1 MKLYKFYSATCVPC
15 ARLSRILES
24 LILPDGVELVPIN
37 VHENYEFS
45 KEHGVVSVPTLMF
58 EDGRKLVG
66 LKTPREILEFIG
78 GQNDK

>member
-15 ARLSRILES
+15 VRLSKILES
-24 LILPDGVELVPIN
+24 LILPDGIELVPID
-37 VHENYEFS
+37 VYEQYEFA
-45 KEHGVVSVPTLMF
+45 KENDILSVPTLMF

>member
-58 EDGRKLVG
+58 EDGRKLTG
-66 LKTPREILEFIG
+66 LQSEAKISTFI
-78 GQNDK
+78 NSL